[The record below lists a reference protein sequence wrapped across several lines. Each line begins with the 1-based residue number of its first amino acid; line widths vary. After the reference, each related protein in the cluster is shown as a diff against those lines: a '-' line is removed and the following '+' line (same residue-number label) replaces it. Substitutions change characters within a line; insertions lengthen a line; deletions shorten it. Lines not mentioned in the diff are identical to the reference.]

1 MANNLI
7 KSMFFKEKKIAKK
20 DGSGEFTVLQVSM
33 PFDSFVEEIKQ
44 YVNEKGWVN
53 IDVKAN
59 KEVNKMG
66 NTHHATVWV
75 KDDGATSNNLPEHF
89 FDDNLSK
96 PLDVSG
102 LSALVNDNE
111 LPF

>member
-7 KSMFFKEKKIAKK
+7 KSMFFKEKAIAKK

-59 KEVNKMG
+59 KEVSKMG

-75 KDDGATSNNLPEHF
+75 KDSGATSDDLRGPLP
-89 FDDNLSK
+89 DD
-96 PLDVSG
+96 D